1 MGIML
6 PEAPGG
12 SGGNG
17 EEVLGARAS
26 PTHSPSLSLS
36 CTLRVLSVEETTN
49 RIKSKESRPGSLSS
63 GHFDFAP
70 KKV

>member
-1 MGIML
+1 ML

-17 EEVLGARAS
+17 EEVLGARAP
-26 PTHSPSLSLS
+26 PTHTLSLSLS
-36 CTLRVLSVEETTN
+36 CTLWALSVEERTN
-49 RIKSKESRPGSLSS
+49 RIKGKESRPGSLTSS
-63 GHFDFAP
+63 HLDFAA